1 MSATQTLILII
12 EQLVGDD
19 ESLKATVNDVKKEVE
34 AEEAELADLKAQ
46 IAGLPAAGAPFDPT
60 AIDGRLSALEAS
72 VKALQDVPAGGA
84 DTALADRV
92 TALEGR
98 NQADDAAAGGLGN
111 IQTDPSIGISLTPTT
126 LSDGQ
131 VGTDYAALLTAVG
144 AASPVAF
151 SIQSGSLP
159 DGMSLAAGGGLTG
172 TPTTA
177 GPSSFVIQAHDA
189 NGAVGQLSYTLN
201 VAAAAAPPAVEPL
214 AFTTTSLPDPVVGT
228 AYTASLEASGGTGA
242 ITFTADGIPDGLALD
257 TAGNFSGTPTTPGA
271 LSATFTATDSAA
283 PPITDE
289 LVLVMTVDPAAA

>member
-19 ESLKATVNDVKKEVE
+19 ESLKATVNDVKKEVQ

-46 IAGLPAAGAPFDPT
+46 IAALPAAGAPFDPT
-60 AIDGRLSALEAS
+60 AID
-72 VKALQDVPAGGA
+72 DPAGSA

-92 TALEGR
+92 TALENR
-98 NQADDAAAGGLGN
+98 NQADDAAVGGLGN
-111 IQTDPSIGISLTPTT
+111 IQTDPSIGISLTPTS

-131 VGTDYAALLTAVG
+131 VGAAYAALLTAVG

-159 DGMSLAAGGGLTG
+159 DGISLAAGGGLTG

-228 AYTASLEASGGTGA
+228 AYTASLEASGGTG
-242 ITFTADGIPDGLALD
+242 IVTFTADGLPDGLALD

-271 LSATFTATDSAA
+271 LTVTFTATDSAV
-283 PPITDE
+283 PPVTDE